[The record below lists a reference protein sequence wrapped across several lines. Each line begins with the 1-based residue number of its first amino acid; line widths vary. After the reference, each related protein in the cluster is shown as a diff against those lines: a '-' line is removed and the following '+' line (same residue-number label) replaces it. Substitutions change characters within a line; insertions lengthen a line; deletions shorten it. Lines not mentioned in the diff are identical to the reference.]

1 MLASSRYRLVVG
13 LIPLG
18 LLAVALASASQA
30 TGSAWNLLDYAR
42 GQRLFVGGSTLDLGD
57 VTSGEPTSLAIP
69 IRNASSSAVKI
80 IGVTTTCSC
89 LQPIGLPA
97 TVSPGATH
105 ELEFE
110 LIPGRANPDF
120 ELLATVITD
129 APGQFQIPLVVR
141 GVIKAAP
148 SPSQDEA
155 PSVLHSPAP
164 TSEAAQASEDAPALS
179 NPSEGGF
186 NEAR

>member
-1 MLASSRYRLVVG
+1 MLASSRFRLAIGILPVA
-13 LIPLG
+13 

-42 GQRLFVGGSTLDLGD
+42 GQRLFVGASTLDLGD

-89 LQPIGLPA
+89 LQPLGLPA

-105 ELEFE
+105 KLAFE
-110 LIPGRANPDF
+110 LTPGRPNPDF

-129 APGQFQIPLVVR
+129 APGQFKIPLIVR

-155 PSVLHSPAP
+155 HSVLQSPTPSAEAAVACEEAP
-164 TSEAAQASEDAPALS
+164 TLS
-179 NPSEGGF
+179 NPHKGGF
-186 NEAR
+186 H

>member
-1 MLASSRYRLVVG
+1 MLASTRSRLAIGILPVA
-13 LIPLG
+13 

-42 GQRLFVGGSTLDLGD
+42 GQRLFVGGSTLDLGE
-57 VTSGEPTSLAIP
+57 VTSGEPTSLTIP

-89 LQPIGLPA
+89 LQPLGLPA

-105 ELEFE
+105 KLAFK
-110 LIPGRANPDF
+110 LTPGSPNPDF

-141 GVIKAAP
+141 GVI
-148 SPSQDEA
+148 
-155 PSVLHSPAP
+155 
-164 TSEAAQASEDAPALS
+164 
-179 NPSEGGF
+179 
-186 NEAR
+186 

>member
-1 MLASSRYRLVVG
+1 MHASTRYRLAIG

-42 GQRLFVGGSTLDLGD
+42 GQRLCVGGSTLDLGD

-97 TVSPGATH
+97 TVAPRASH
-105 ELEFE
+105 KLEFE
-110 LIPGRANPDF
+110 LMPGRPNPDF

-155 PSVLHSPAP
+155 PSVLHSPAL
-164 TSEAAQASEDAPALS
+164 TSDAAQASEHAPAPS
-179 NPSEGGF
+179 NPPEEGF
-186 NEAR
+186 HETR

>member
-1 MLASSRYRLVVG
+1 MLASSRFRLAIG
-13 LIPLG
+13 LLPIA

-42 GQRLFVGGSTLDLGD
+42 GQRLFVGSSMLDLGD

-89 LQPIGLPA
+89 LQPLGLPA
-97 TVSPGATH
+97 TVAPGSTH
-105 ELEFE
+105 ELEFDLTPE
-110 LIPGRANPDF
+110 RPNPDF
-120 ELLATVITD
+120 EMLATVITD

-148 SPSQDEA
+148 SPPQDAA
-155 PSVLHSPAP
+155 PSVLHSPAS
-164 TSEAAQASEDAPALS
+164 SEGAPAPEDAATLS
-179 NPSEGGF
+179 VQNEGGF
-186 NEAR
+186 NAAR